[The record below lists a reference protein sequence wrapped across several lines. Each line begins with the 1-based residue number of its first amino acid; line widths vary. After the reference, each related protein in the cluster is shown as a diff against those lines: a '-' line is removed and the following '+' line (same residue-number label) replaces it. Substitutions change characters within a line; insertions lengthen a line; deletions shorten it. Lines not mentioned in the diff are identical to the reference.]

1 MSAAEYFLTSL
12 STMASLSMDSPLKS
26 LSYDLVKTVLDM
38 TEFKY
43 ADLKD
48 LTKGFPI
55 GSYHRVDMEYRTE
68 TQRLLEERYAY
79 YLEKIKCSGIKA
91 MTALHDAPRKLRD
104 REMYLEAVKLDG
116 YILLAVPEEFLDRE
130 MCLMAVKANTE
141 ALQFVPWELR
151 DREMCLEAVKR
162 DGYILKSVPEVL
174 RDREM
179 CLVAVKDDHRALDCV
194 PRELRDRE
202 MCLEAIKNYG
212 YALQYVPKEL
222 LDREMCLEAV
232 KSKGNVIEYVPKE
245 FLDHEICLEAVKKD
259 GNVLRW
265 VPMKFR
271 VLEICIAA
279 LLSQLYCQ
287 DDIPLNLR
295 TDIDKHITCGYQPYK
310 DGLRFTTS
318 LKADSPYLR

>member
-1 MSAAEYFLTSL
+1 MSVDSCGIAESSL
-12 STMASLSMDSPLKS
+12 FTMESFNLP
-26 LSYDLVKTVLDM
+26 YDLVNLVLDM
-38 TEFKY
+38 MEFKY

-48 LTKGFPI
+48 LTKGFPT
-55 GSYHRVDMEYRTE
+55 GSHHRAGMEYRTE

-79 YLEKIKCSGIKA
+79 YLEKIKCSGIKT

-104 REMYLEAVKLDG
+104 REMYLEAVKLNP
-116 YILLAVPEEFLDRE
+116 YILLAVPEEFLDSKMYLE
-130 MCLMAVKANTE
+130 VVKNHRDG
-141 ALQFVPWELR
+141 LQLVPWGIR
-151 DREMCLEAVKR
+151 DREMCLVAVKR
-162 DGYILKSVPEVL
+162 DGDNLRYVPKVLRDREICLEAVKHDHRALQHVPMEL

-179 CLVAVKDDHRALDCV
+179 CLVAV
-194 PRELRDRE
+194 
-202 MCLEAIKNYG
+202 KNYG

-222 LDREMCLEAV
+222 
-232 KSKGNVIEYVPKE
+232 
-245 FLDHEICLEAVKKD
+245 LDHEICLEAVKKD

-295 TDIDKHITCGYQPYK
+295 PDIDKHITCGYQPYK
-310 DGLRFTTS
+310 DGWRFTTS